1 MYGDCSCFER
11 IFEQLDVCARAS
23 GVRDLQLSLNE
34 ADGAMAN
41 CAGPLKGCVSGC
53 VAYWCCARGCVA
65 LYGEHGGR
73 EDGRVLVAYLRVR
86 DAGGVAVLEQ
96 LAALQHARV
105 PQLGD

>member
-23 GVRDLQLSLNE
+23 GVRDLQLHLNE

-73 EDGRVLVAYLRVR
+73 EETVSVEGDEAAFDDTVASRLGQVL
-86 DAGGVAVLEQ
+86 DAS
-96 LAALQHARV
+96 ARTV
-105 PQLGD
+105 QNI